1 MKDHFQIVKDYLLE
15 LGYDI
20 TAEDAEE
27 QLFIINDEEEGI
39 RNLVVDCED
48 PILIIEQYILELK
61 HVNERTLTRL
71 LQKNREIVHGAF
83 SLDET
88 GKKLLFRDTL
98 QIENLDL
105 NELEGSIN
113 SLKLLMAE
121 YSEHL
126 LEFAKADVNSEKEEF
141 YVQS

>member
-61 HVNERTLTRL
+61 HVDEKTLTRL

-126 LEFAKADVNSEKEEF
+126 LEFAKADASAVKEA
-141 YVQS
+141 Y